1 MAKNAVKVIH
11 LFKLLFCACYSAWY
25 LLSVT
30 YKNLSTDFRTF
41 PIIHK
46 TSSFMKTLV
55 EFIND
60 KQIEYPGATGEFT
73 RLLNDITIAAKIVNR
88 EIRIAG
94 LADINGMFGTTN
106 IQGEQQKKLDVYA
119 NNQFINALK
128 HGGQCAAIASEENED
143 LVIFGNSYSQKGR
156 YVVAMDP
163 IDGSSNI
170 EVNVPIGT
178 IFSIYRRISPE
189 GTSATVDDLLQPG
202 RKMVAAGYI
211 IYGSSTILVYT
222 TGNGVNGFTYDAAVG
237 LFFLSHPNM
246 RIPDSGTIYSI
257 NEANYINFPDGV
269 KKYIKYCQEYDQA
282 TNRPYSTRYIG
293 SLVSDVHRNML
304 RGGIFIYPGNLKNP
318 HGKLRLLY
326 ECAPM
331 AFIIE
336 QAGGKASDG
345 FTPIMDI
352 EPYDIHQR
360 TPIFIGSK
368 SMVEKAES
376 YMREYSGDFSR
387 AR

>member
-1 MAKNAVKVIH
+1 
-11 LFKLLFCACYSAWY
+11 
-25 LLSVT
+25 
-30 YKNLSTDFRTF
+30 
-41 PIIHK
+41 
-46 TSSFMKTLV
+46 MKTLV

-94 LADINGMFGTTN
+94 LADINGLYGSTN
-106 IQGEQQKKLDVYA
+106 IQGEDQQKLDVYA

-143 LVIFGNSYSQKGR
+143 LIIFGNAYSQKGS

-163 IDGSSNI
+163 VDGSSNI

-178 IFSIYRRISPE
+178 IFSIYKRISPE
-189 GTSATVDDLLQPG
+189 GTSASVDDLLQTG
-202 RKMVAAGYI
+202 RNIVAAGYV

-222 TGNGVNGFTYDAAVG
+222 TGNGVNGFTYDPSVG
-237 LFFLSHPNM
+237 LFFLSHPDM
-246 RIPDSGTIYSI
+246 KIPDEGTIYSI
-257 NEANYINFPDGV
+257 NEANYIYFPDGV
-269 KKYIKYCQEYDQA
+269 KKFIKYCQVDDKA
-282 TNRPYSTRYIG
+282 TKRPYNTRYIG
-293 SLVSDVHRNML
+293 SLVADVHRNML
-304 RGGIFIYPGNLKNP
+304 RGGIFIYPGNQKNP
-318 HGKLRLLY
+318 LGKLRLLY

-345 FTPIMDI
+345 FTPILDI

-360 TPIFIGSK
+360 SPLFIGSK
-368 SMVEKAES
+368 KMVEKAEEFMYQNS
-376 YMREYSGDFSR
+376 KNFSELH
-387 AR
+387 

>member
-1 MAKNAVKVIH
+1 
-11 LFKLLFCACYSAWY
+11 
-25 LLSVT
+25 
-30 YKNLSTDFRTF
+30 
-41 PIIHK
+41 
-46 TSSFMKTLV
+46 MKTLV

-94 LADINGMFGTTN
+94 LADINGLYGATN
-106 IQGEQQKKLDVYA
+106 IQGEQQQKLDVYA

-143 LVIFGNSYSQKGR
+143 LIIFGNAYSQKGK

-163 IDGSSNI
+163 IDGSNNI
-170 EVNVPIGT
+170 DVNIPIGT
-178 IFSIYRRISPE
+178 IFSIYRRITPE
-189 GTSATVDDLLQPG
+189 GGSATVDDLLQCG
-202 RKMVAAGYI
+202 RKMVAAGYV

-222 TGNGVNGFTYDAAVG
+222 TGNGVNGFTYDPSVG
-237 LFFLSHPNM
+237 LFFLSHPDL
-246 RIPDSGTIYSI
+246 RIPDTGTIYSI
-257 NEANYINFPDGV
+257 NEANYIYFPDGV
-269 KKYIKYCQEYDQA
+269 KKYIKYCQEDDKA
-282 TNRPYSTRYIG
+282 TRRPYNTRYIG
-293 SLVSDVHRNML
+293 SLVADVHRNML

-318 HGKLRLLY
+318 MGKLRLLY

-345 FTPIMDI
+345 FTPILDI

-360 TPIFIGSK
+360 TPLFIGSG
-368 SMVEKAES
+368 SMVEKAEEF
-376 YMREYSGDFSR
+376 MKQYSKGFGEV
-387 AR
+387 

>member
-1 MAKNAVKVIH
+1 
-11 LFKLLFCACYSAWY
+11 
-25 LLSVT
+25 
-30 YKNLSTDFRTF
+30 
-41 PIIHK
+41 
-46 TSSFMKTLV
+46 MKTLV
-55 EFIND
+55 EFINN

-94 LADINGMFGTTN
+94 LADINGLYGSTN
-106 IQGEQQKKLDVYA
+106 IQGEDQQKLDVFA
-119 NNQFINALK
+119 NNHFINALK

-143 LVIFGNSYSQKGR
+143 LIIFGNAYSQKGK

-163 IDGSSNI
+163 VDGSSNI

-178 IFSIYRRISPE
+178 IFSVYKRLTPE

-202 RKMVAAGYI
+202 RKMVAAGYV

-222 TGNGVNGFTYDAAVG
+222 TGNGVNGFTYDPSVG
-237 LFFLSHPNM
+237 LFFLSHPDM
-246 RIPDSGTIYSI
+246 MIPEEGTIYSL
-257 NEANYINFPDGV
+257 NEANYNYFPDGV
-269 KKYIKYCQEYDQA
+269 KKFIKYCQVDDKE
-282 TNRPYSTRYIG
+282 TKRPYSTRYVG
-293 SLVSDVHRNML
+293 SLVADVHRNMIK
-304 RGGIFIYPGNLKNP
+304 GGIFIYPGNQKNP
-318 HGKLRLLY
+318 MGKLRLLY

-345 FTPIMDI
+345 FNPILDI

-360 TPIFIGSK
+360 SPLFIGSRK
-368 SMVEKAES
+368 MVEKAEEFMYQHS
-376 YMREYSGDFSR
+376 RNFSELH
-387 AR
+387 

>member
-1 MAKNAVKVIH
+1 
-11 LFKLLFCACYSAWY
+11 
-25 LLSVT
+25 
-30 YKNLSTDFRTF
+30 
-41 PIIHK
+41 
-46 TSSFMKTLV
+46 MKTIV

-73 RLLNDITIAAKIVNR
+73 RLLNDINIAAKIVNR

-94 LADINGMFGTTN
+94 LGDINGYYGSTN
-106 IQGEQQKKLDVYA
+106 IQGEEQQKLDVFA
-119 NNQFINALK
+119 NNHFINALK

-143 LVIFGNSYSQKGR
+143 LIIFGNPYSQKGK

-163 IDGSSNI
+163 VDGSSNI

-178 IFSIYRRISPE
+178 IFSVYKRVTTE

-202 RKMVAAGYI
+202 RMMVAAGYV

-222 TGNGVNGFTYDAAVG
+222 TGNGVNGFTYDPSVG
-237 LFFLSHPNM
+237 LFFLSHPDM
-246 RIPDSGTIYSI
+246 RIPEEGTIYSV
-257 NEANYINFPDGV
+257 NEANYIYFPDGV
-269 KKYIKYCQEYDQA
+269 KRYIKYCQEDDKQ
-282 TNRPYSTRYIG
+282 TNRPYSTRYVG
-293 SLVSDVHRNML
+293 SLVADVHRNMI
-304 RGGIFIYPGNLKNP
+304 RGGIFIYPGNQKNP
-318 HGKLRLLY
+318 MGKLRLLY

-345 FTPIMDI
+345 FNPILDI

-360 TPIFIGSK
+360 SPLFIGSRK
-368 SMVEKAES
+368 MVDKAEEFM
-376 YMREYSGDFSR
+376 YQYSKNFSELH
-387 AR
+387 

>member
-1 MAKNAVKVIH
+1 
-11 LFKLLFCACYSAWY
+11 
-25 LLSVT
+25 
-30 YKNLSTDFRTF
+30 
-41 PIIHK
+41 
-46 TSSFMKTLV
+46 MKTLV

-94 LADINGMFGTTN
+94 LADINGMYGTTN
-106 IQGEQQKKLDVYA
+106 IQGEDQQKLDVYA

-143 LVIFGNSYSQKGR
+143 LIIFGNAYSQKGN

-163 IDGSSNI
+163 VDGSSNI

-178 IFSIYRRISPE
+178 IFSIYKRISPE
-189 GTSATVDDLLQPG
+189 GTSASVDDLLQTG
-202 RKMVAAGYI
+202 RNIVAAGYV

-222 TGNGVNGFTYDAAVG
+222 TGNGVNGFTYDPSVG
-237 LFFLSHPNM
+237 LFFLSHPDM
-246 RIPDSGTIYSI
+246 KIPEEGTIYSI
-257 NEANYINFPDGV
+257 NEANYIYFPDGV
-269 KKYIKYCQEYDQA
+269 KKFIKYCQVDDKA
-282 TNRPYSTRYIG
+282 TKRPYNTRYIG
-293 SLVSDVHRNML
+293 SLVADVHRNML
-304 RGGIFIYPGNLKNP
+304 RGGIFIYPGNQKNP
-318 HGKLRLLY
+318 LGKLRLLY

-345 FTPIMDI
+345 FTPILDI

-360 TPIFIGSK
+360 SPLFIGSK
-368 SMVEKAES
+368 KMVEKAEEFMYQNS
-376 YMREYSGDFSR
+376 KNFSELH
-387 AR
+387 